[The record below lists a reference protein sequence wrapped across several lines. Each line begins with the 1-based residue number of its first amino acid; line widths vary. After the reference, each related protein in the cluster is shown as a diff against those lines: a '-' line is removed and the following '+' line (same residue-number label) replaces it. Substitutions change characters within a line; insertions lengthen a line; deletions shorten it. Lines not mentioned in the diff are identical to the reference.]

1 MGIMKLTRGRM
12 RHLAAM
18 GYLIETGVDQYKLT
32 NFTRSMAL
40 PQISGGY
47 TTLSVSNRKFSILF
61 LSLEADEIHIGLVK

>member
-1 MGIMKLTRGRM
+1 MLFRATVSGSFEEGIVLSGEFEINTRGRM

-47 TTLSVSNRKFSILF
+47 ITL
-61 LSLEADEIHIGLVK
+61 

>member
-1 MGIMKLTRGRM
+1 MLFRATVSHSSERVIIMSGDSETNRGRM

-47 TTLSVSNRKFSILF
+47 TTL
-61 LSLEADEIHIGLVK
+61 